1 MIHKSTVRHTGS
13 YARGGCVRLPSS
25 DGRRIENFFALLYS
39 NRECRE
45 YRKYFRAD
53 KFVWEYCVA
62 NAARRQRKFDKQQ
75 TKKRFRQ
82 RSKEE
87 IKKELESDD
96 N

>member
-1 MIHKSTVRHTGS
+1 MKS
-13 YARGGCVRLPSS
+13 
-25 DGRRIENFFALLYS
+25 N
-39 NRECRE
+39 E

-53 KFVWEYCVA
+53 KFGWEYYVA

-96 N
+96 D

>member
-1 MIHKSTVRHTGS
+1 MKS
-13 YARGGCVRLPSS
+13 
-25 DGRRIENFFALLYS
+25 N
-39 NRECRE
+39 E
-45 YRKYFRAD
+45 YRKHFRAD
-53 KFVWEYCVA
+53 KFGWKYYVD

-87 IKKELESDD
+87 IKKELDSDD